1 MTEQEQQEHLALTLA
16 IVHFI
21 DSITPNGI
29 DAMAEIGKLAGIIND
44 QLTAEKDGPT
54 SPEATTQGTEKGIQK
69 DGSTSS
75 TNS

>member
-21 DSITPNGI
+21 DSITPDGI
-29 DAMAEIGKLAGIIND
+29 DAMTEIGKLAGIINE
-44 QLTAEKDGPT
+44 QLTAENGPT
-54 SPEATTQGTEKGIQK
+54 SPETTTKGTEKGIQAN
-69 DGSTSS
+69 GSTSS

>member
-1 MTEQEQQEHLALTLA
+1 MTEAEQQEHLALTLA

-29 DAMAEIGKLAGIIND
+29 DAMTEIGKIAGIINE
-44 QLTAEKDGPT
+44 QLTAENGPT
-54 SPEATTQGTEKGIQK
+54 SPEATTEGTEKGSQAN
-69 DGSTSS
+69 GVTPS